1 MSVKKELSAWQV
13 AFEKGEP
20 FELKSLRPYRHEIGK
35 EWFAHLRM
43 DIESLDDPRAR
54 PRGL

>member
-1 MSVKKELSAWQV
+1 MSVKKELNAYQ
-13 AFEKGEP
+13 AALEKGEL
-20 FELKSLRPYRHEIGK
+20 FKLESLRPYKHEVGK